1 MPIGKDEILDELWR
15 KHEILYDALQE
26 LNDRLDPADRPDF
39 EGRMMNAELEI
50 ARIEAVYDMI
60 DNDKQI
66 AFPTDQQIDAL
77 AAATG
82 ALEVVVGKSK
92 ALVKVIETATAL
104 VKTWPVSRGG

>member
-1 MPIGKDEILDELWR
+1 MAVARDEILDALWS

-26 LNDRLDPADRPDF
+26 LNERLDPADRPDF
-39 EGRMMNAELEI
+39 EGQMINAELEI

-60 DNDKQI
+60 DNDRPI
-66 AFPTDQQIDAL
+66 PFPTDQQVEAL

-82 ALEVVVGKSK
+82 ALEAIVAKNK
-92 ALVKVIETATAL
+92 ALTKVIEAVTAL

>member
-1 MPIGKDEILDELWR
+1 MATKDEILDELWR
-15 KHEILYDALQE
+15 KHETLYDALQE
-26 LNDRLDPADRPDF
+26 LNERLDPADRPDF
-39 EGRMMNAELEI
+39 EPQILNAELEI

-66 AFPTDQQIDAL
+66 AFPTQEQVDKL

-82 ALEVVVGKSK
+82 ALEAVVRKNQK
-92 ALVKVIETATAL
+92 LTKVIEAATAV